1 MSLQQNRGF
10 QRNWVHSF
18 RSHENLTIPLLPVPD
33 LPRAP
38 QAAADVSSPLPQ
50 TTCVQFHWFGSKC
63 PKSFGNVAHMALSPM
78 LLAQVL
84 NAGLVQAKYEQGT
97 RWTAEAC

>member
-18 RSHENLTIPLLPVPD
+18 RSHENLTIPVLPVAD
-33 LPRAP
+33 F
-38 QAAADVSSPLPQ
+38 AAKRRKLLRIVSSPLPQ

-63 PKSFGNVAHMALSPM
+63 PKSFGNVAHMAHDTMIAASRVDPRIM
-78 LLAQVL
+78 MR
-84 NAGLVQAKYEQGT
+84 G
-97 RWTAEAC
+97 RD